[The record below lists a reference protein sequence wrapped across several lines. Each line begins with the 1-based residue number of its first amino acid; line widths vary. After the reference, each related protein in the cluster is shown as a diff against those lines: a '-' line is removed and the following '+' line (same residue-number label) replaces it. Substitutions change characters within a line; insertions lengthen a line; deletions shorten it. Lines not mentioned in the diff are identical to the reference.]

1 MLFLPRGG
9 IVIDTPGMRELR
21 LWNSEDG
28 AERAFEDIAALA
40 RGCKFRDCAHCGEP
54 GCAIAAAIQRGRP
67 RSERLENY
75 RRLLA
80 ELRFQE
86 RKINPAVAR
95 RDKEKWKK
103 IHKAMRKNP
112 DWF

>member
-1 MLFLPRGG
+1 M
-9 IVIDTPGMRELR
+9 
-21 LWNSEDG
+21 
-28 AERAFEDIAALA
+28 
-40 RGCKFRDCAHCGEP
+40 RDCSRHPAGP
-54 GCAIAAAIQRGRP
+54 APVRTA
-67 RSERLENY
+67 ENY